1 MLGVLEQIDQKLVNA
16 VMTTPLN
23 LRAAEY
29 QQLSTKGLFTALS
42 VMEKTKIKLIFLL
55 RKWSLD
61 LV

>member
-1 MLGVLEQIDQKLVNA
+1 MLGVLEQMDQKLVNA
-16 VMTTPLN
+16 VMTTPECC
-23 LRAAEY
+23 RI
-29 QQLSTKGLFTALS
+29 LSTTGLFTALS